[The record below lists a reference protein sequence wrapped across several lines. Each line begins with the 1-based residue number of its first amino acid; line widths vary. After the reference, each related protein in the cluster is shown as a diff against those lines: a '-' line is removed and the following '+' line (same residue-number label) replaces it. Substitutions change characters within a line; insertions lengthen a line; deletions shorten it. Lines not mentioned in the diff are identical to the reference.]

1 MHIGESSSSVTSRWA
16 AVLWVASYKQSWQSQ
31 YMWQQE
37 ILATVAYS
45 LIGCSVKC
53 LRDERAYIQVP
64 HWDFGSSIYLVI
76 GQALGRSNQS
86 WMRRTKSSLFS
97 LSLLPPNG
105 RSQSAFWKKQ
115 IYSHCNKLTCT
126 FSLQKGFWLWGLCTH
141 LAIFVFS
148 LFICEMLQYV
158 FGVKDFT
165 VKFIL

>member
-97 LSLLPPNG
+97 LSLSFRQMADLRVLSERSKSTLIAISLPVLSPYRKDSDFG
-105 RSQSAFWKKQ
+105 GYVLIWP
-115 IYSHCNKLTCT
+115 YLY
-126 FSLQKGFWLWGLCTH
+126 
-141 LAIFVFS
+141 S
-148 LFICEMLQYV
+148 LFS
-158 FGVKDFT
+158 FVKCFNMY
-165 VKFIL
+165 LE